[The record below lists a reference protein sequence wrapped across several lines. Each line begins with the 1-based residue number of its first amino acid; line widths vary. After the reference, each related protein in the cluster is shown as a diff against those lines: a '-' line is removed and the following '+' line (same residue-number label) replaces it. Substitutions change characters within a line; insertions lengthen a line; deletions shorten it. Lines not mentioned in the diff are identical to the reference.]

1 MNLKNP
7 DLDLIRRIHPECR
20 FYGFKICF
28 WIRKSG
34 FGVSQKTHPMFPCCQ
49 LWGERAGQNIRHS
62 ERHKMQLKCC
72 SHEEQK
78 GQRAMCML
86 AMEIRR
92 LAPISQWTIIISLI
106 SSPINKSQSS
116 RSLPVWEQIRDSN
129 YTSSRFAC
137 ELIGALSSQD
147 EFVDDDE
154 RRRVRSGSWTSS
166 KVGNTNV

>member
-1 MNLKNP
+1 MDSRSVFGFGNP
-7 DLDLIRRIHPECR
+7 DLEFP
-20 FYGFKICF
+20 
-28 WIRKSG
+28 
-34 FGVSQKTHPMFPCCQ
+34 QKTHPMFPCCQ

-78 GQRAMCML
+78 GQRAMRML

-129 YTSSRFAC
+129 YTSSRFVC

-154 RRRVRSGSWTSS
+154 RRRVRSGSRTSS
-166 KVGNTNV
+166 RAGKTNV